1 MPIPYQLSHL
11 LSHRLSSRVLAAIV
25 CGMVTFSAAAPAQ
38 FNCAAEPFALQVL
51 GSGGPYPAGDRA
63 SSGYLVWRSGRA
75 VALIDV
81 GGGTFLRFGETGAR
95 LADLALL
102 AISHLHPDHSS
113 DLPAVL
119 WLSDRVRR
127 QPLKLAGPSGA
138 EPFPSIERF
147 VTRLFD
153 SSSGAFPI
161 LSGSVRQTGTGV
173 PLDIITIDAAASA
186 PTLVLADGDLEVTA
200 IGVPHGSVP
209 SVAYRLRVGERS
221 IVFGSDQTG
230 EDPRFTDF
238 ASGTDVLVMHLS
250 LSQQAPDAVARLHAR
265 PGAVGQAATNAK
277 ARRLV
282 LSHLI
287 RAVPPVSVE
296 WYSLFDIG
304 QAVADVKKNYSGPI
318 DVARD
323 LQCIPIR

>member
-1 MPIPYQLSHL
+1 MITHQLSHL
-11 LSHRLSSRVLAAIV
+11 PHRLFSRVLAAIV
-25 CGMVTFSAAAPAQ
+25 GGMGIFSTAAPAQ
-38 FNCAAEPFALQVL
+38 STCTAEPLAFQVL
-51 GSGGPYPAGDRA
+51 GSGGPFPAGRA

-95 LADLALL
+95 LADLSLL

-113 DLPAVL
+113 DLPAFL
-119 WLSDRVRR
+119 WLSDRVRQ

-138 EPFPSIERF
+138 ESYPSIGRF
-147 VTRLFD
+147 ITRLFD

-173 PLDIITIDAAASA
+173 PLDIITVDATASA
-186 PTLVLADGDLEVTA
+186 PTRVLADGDLEVTA

-209 SVAYRLRVGERS
+209 TVAYRLRVGERS

-230 EDPRFTDF
+230 DDPRFTDF

-250 LSQQAPDAVARLHAR
+250 LSQQAPDALARLHAR
-265 PGAVGQAATNAK
+265 PGAVGQVATNAK

-287 RAVPPVSVE
+287 RAVPPVPAE
-296 WYSLFDIG
+296 WHSLFDLG
-304 QAVADVKKNYSGPI
+304 QAVADVKKNYSGPL
-318 DVARD
+318 DVASD
-323 LQCIPIR
+323 LQCISIR